1 MDILP
6 SFPVIGELDLNKLIL
21 YEVRLLRN
29 TEWYII
35 INLINNSVIMRS
47 FGLM

>member
-1 MDILP
+1 M
-6 SFPVIGELDLNKLIL
+6 IGELDLKKLIL
-21 YEVRLLRN
+21 YKV

-35 INLINNSVIMRS
+35 INLINNGVIMRS

>member
-21 YEVRLLRN
+21 FEV

-35 INLINNSVIMRS
+35 INLINNGVIMRS

>member
-1 MDILP
+1 MDIFP

-21 YEVRLLRN
+21 YDV

-35 INLINNSVIMRS
+35 INLINNGVIMRS

>member
-1 MDILP
+1 MDSLP

-21 YEVRLLRN
+21 FEV
-29 TEWYII
+29 TGWYII
-35 INLINNSVIMRS
+35 INLINNGVIMRS